1 LDCFTLLKS
10 IDWINNCV
18 TPVQQIITGKK
29 KNIARRKLLKK
40 VEKPIEGK
48 RDTMEMGF
56 WGRMAD

>member
-1 LDCFTLLKS
+1 LDKELRDPSAT
-10 IDWINNCV
+10 NYYR
-18 TPVQQIITGKK
+18 QK

-56 WGRMAD
+56 WGRMADKLKS